1 MKTAQQ
7 IKEEKIVTNLVGKL
21 IFYYINLT
29 ILLQPPIRSVMMRD
43 ILDSIASKEIIL
55 KIDVEGYECKA
66 LQPEILLNKVGKF
79 IPFIFM
85 EWGQLPDNQLTCP
98 QFQDWVKNFYAGGY
112 VPVNPGK

>member
-1 MKTAQQ
+1 M
-7 IKEEKIVTNLVGKL
+7 N
-21 IFYYINLT
+21 NSN

-66 LQPEILLNKVGKF
+66 LQSEILQNQVGKF
-79 IPFIFM
+79 LPFIFM
-85 EWGQLPDNQLTCP
+85 EWGQLPSNQQTCP

-112 VPVNPGK
+112 VPVNSGKLHQRMVSREPVYCRDSPAYRGL